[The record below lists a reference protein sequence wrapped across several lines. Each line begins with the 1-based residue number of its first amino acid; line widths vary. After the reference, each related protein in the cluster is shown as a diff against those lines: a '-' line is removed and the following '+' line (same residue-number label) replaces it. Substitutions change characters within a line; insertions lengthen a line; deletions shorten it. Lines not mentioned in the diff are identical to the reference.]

1 MDVAI
6 NIFVAPSQCWS
17 CGAETSIVTNLMIDR
32 AGERTEFCVGDL
44 TDYRELAGEIATQ
57 IPPELGVGAIK
68 MRPSATMGRAYMSNG
83 CAHCDAIFGMHYE
96 IHARYNERHA
106 LTISSASATAWMDL
120 VEALIASEDG
130 HLI

>member
-6 NIFVAPSQCWS
+6 NIFVAPSQCWY

-44 TDYRELAGEIATQ
+44 TDYRELAGEIAIR

-68 MRPSATMGRAYMSNG
+68 MRSSATMGRAYMSNG

-96 IHARYNERHA
+96 IHARYDERHA
-106 LTISSASATAWMDL
+106 FTISPSPAAGWADL
-120 VEALIASEDG
+120 VEALNASDDG

>member
-17 CGAETSIVTNLMIDR
+17 CGAETSIVTNLTIDR

-68 MRPSATMGRAYMSNG
+68 LRPSATMGRAYMSMAAPTVTRSLACIMKSMLAMTSG
-83 CAHCDAIFGMHYE
+83 TPSPSPVHRQPHGWTLS
-96 IHARYNERHA
+96 RR
-106 LTISSASATAWMDL
+106 
-120 VEALIASEDG
+120 
-130 HLI
+130 